1 MEELLYTYDG
11 KLYIN
16 LTNKCSCRC
25 TFCIRSQMDGL
36 GSAQSLWLEHEP
48 SADEVIAAF
57 AHYHPADFDEII
69 FCGYGEPFCALD
81 RLLAVSRYLRGVSR
95 AKIRINTNG
104 LGDLICKKP
113 TAPLLEGLID
123 IVSISLNTSDPQYYL
138 RLCRPSFGETAYG
151 AMLQFARDCKQYVP
165 EVKFSVVDVIPAADI
180 AGCEKIAREIGIPL
194 RVRHFTE

>member
-16 LTNKCSCRC
+16 LTNKCPCRC

-69 FCGYGEPFCALD
+69 FCGYGEPFWRARPGSSQSAGTCA
-81 RLLAVSRYLRGVSR
+81 V
-95 AKIRINTNG
+95 
-104 LGDLICKKP
+104 
-113 TAPLLEGLID
+113 
-123 IVSISLNTSDPQYYL
+123 
-138 RLCRPSFGETAYG
+138 
-151 AMLQFARDCKQYVP
+151 
-165 EVKFSVVDVIPAADI
+165 
-180 AGCEKIAREIGIPL
+180 
-194 RVRHFTE
+194 